1 MFRRRWPKPHAV
13 VALLLLGATAWPALA
28 MPADRLTCRSMGG
41 PWQPC
46 TMQLDANGLGWQLRI
61 GTQPAIRFRHDGLGN
76 VSIRSGANRW
86 QPVEARWL
94 ADASLC
100 WDGICA
106 RGPIPLD

>member
-1 MFRRRWPKPHAV
+1 MFRRRWPKPDAV
-13 VALLLLGATAWPALA
+13 VVLMLLGATACPVQA
-28 MPADRLTCRSMGG
+28 MPADGLTCRSMGG

-46 TMQLDANGLGWQLRI
+46 TMRIDANGLEWQLRI

-76 VSIRSGANRW
+76 VSMRSGPSLW
-86 QPVEARWL
+86 QPVQARWL

-100 WDGICA
+100 WNGICA